1 MARASVC
8 VMADNYSR
16 MGSTGRLGGVV
27 VAVVFQSV
35 ERIRF
40 SSGCVMADKYAGL
53 GSPVGLD
60 DKLAMKIRNK
70 SGNVR
75 IQLSKK

>member
-1 MARASVC
+1 
-8 VMADNYSR
+8 
-16 MGSTGRLGGVV
+16 MGIV

-35 ERIRF
+35 ERIHF

-60 DKLAMKIRNK
+60 DKPSSYWVYRLHNGVGDSRVYK
-70 SGNVR
+70 
-75 IQLSKK
+75 Q

>member
-1 MARASVC
+1 
-8 VMADNYSR
+8 
-16 MGSTGRLGGVV
+16 MGIV

-40 SSGCVMADKYAGL
+40 SSGRVMADKYAGL

-60 DKLAMKIRNK
+60 DKLLVIL
-70 SGNVR
+70 G
-75 IQLSKK
+75 IQAT